1 MAAAAETTTLRLL
14 RLVQNQVQVSQPL
27 PFGVRD
33 EHGKL
38 LLARGQVIQDQ
49 DQLDALLERGAYV
62 DAEELRKAK
71 GGATEEVAT
80 RPLTLFDCWE
90 QMIWRLDRLLRSI
103 AEPGFPERTDELA
116 RAFMALAQRD
126 PDIALY
132 LAVRQDPRRL
142 SLYGLTHSLH
152 TALVCCLVSQRMG
165 LEEAARLSLVKAALT
180 MNLTII
186 ELQGRLATHGNRLT
200 EQQRAQIAAHPQA
213 AAQALAEAGVTDQDW
228 LDAVAMHHERP
239 DGKGYPKGIA
249 LVHPLASIL
258 RKTDVF
264 VAKISPRAQRPALQ
278 VQEAERQL
286 FAEERGSPFAAAL
299 VKEFG
304 IHPPGD
310 FVQLKSGEMAVVL
323 RRGATVG
330 TPLVGS
336 ITNRHGMPIVDTVRR
351 DTGRTEYAIAGGVR
365 DTRFV
370 LRVPPER
377 LFGLA
382 M

>member
-1 MAAAAETTTLRLL
+1 MAAVTETTTLRLL
-14 RLVQNQVQVSQPL
+14 RLVQNQVQVGQPL

-33 EHGKL
+33 EHAKL
-38 LLARGQVIQDQ
+38 LLARGQLIHDQ
-49 DQLDALLERGAYV
+49 DQLDSLLERGAYV
-62 DAEELRKAK
+62 DAEELRKA
-71 GGATEEVAT
+71 GRGAGEEVAT
-80 RPLTLFDCWE
+80 RALTLFDCWE
-90 QMIWRLDRLLRSI
+90 QMIWRLERLLRSI
-103 AEPGFPERTDELA
+103 AEPGFPERADEFA
-116 RAFMALAQRD
+116 RVFVALVLRD
-126 PDIALY
+126 PDIAIY

-142 SLYGLTHSLH
+142 ALYGLTHSLH
-152 TALVCCLVSQRMG
+152 TALACLLVAQRMG
-165 LEEAARLSLVKAALT
+165 IDENGRMSLVKAALT
-180 MNLTII
+180 MNLSII
-186 ELQGRLATHGNRLT
+186 ELQGRLATHGNRPT
-200 EQQRAQIAAHPQA
+200 QQQRAVLAAHPEA
-213 AAQALAEAGVTDQDW
+213 AVLALSTAGVTDQDW

-239 DGKGYPKGIA
+239 DGSGFPNSIA
-249 LVHPLASIL
+249 LVHPLASML

-264 VAKISPRAQRPALQ
+264 IAKISPRVQRAALQ

-286 FAEERGSPFAAAL
+286 FADERGSPFAAAL
-299 VKEFG
+299 IKEFG

-330 TPLVGS
+330 TPLVAS

-351 DTGRTEYAIAGGVR
+351 DTGRAEFAIAGVVR
-365 DTRFV
+365 DQRFV